1 MVVCIVGVQCGGGT
15 AEGLEVTPS
24 VTLSVGSGLLRCSGL
39 TWALGVH
46 VEQGHD
52 GEADGG
58 REQAGAGYKSPHEKR
73 TTSVRVGHLGAR
85 EWVSLEIKEADSMK
99 WRLGDQPE
107 T

>member
-1 MVVCIVGVQCGGGT
+1 MVCIVGVQCGGGT
-15 AEGLEVTPS
+15 AEGLEFTPS

-39 TWALGVH
+39 TWALAFH
-46 VEQGHD
+46 VEQGRD

-58 REQAGAGYKSPHEKR
+58 REQAGAGCKSPREKR

-85 EWVSLEIKEADSMK
+85 EWVSLGIKEADSMK